1 MKVILIQPDG
11 MADEPVAQLGNK
23 TPLQA
28 AYTPSMDWLASAGLL
43 GTVHSIPAGFPPG
56 SDIGNLV
63 LMGHDPNKVF
73 TGRAPLEA
81 AAQGISTTPQDV
93 IYRVNFVHIDQGVM
107 VDFTAGHISNEEA
120 AELISA
126 LNQELGIAGLR
137 LYPGVSYRNL
147 GVWHQGAMPTQAEP
161 PHNLTDKP
169 IEGFDARP
177 DSVRAVMDRARDI
190 LARHPV
196 NHKRVAAGKKA
207 ATHIWMWGE
216 GRMPTLRSI
225 GDMYG
230 WSHGTMITAV
240 DLLRGIARLSGV
252 DVVDVEGAT
261 GFIDTN
267 YEGKAQAALDALD
280 RSDLVFVHIE
290 APDESAHMGRSDYKL
305 KSIEDTDA
313 KIVAPLLRAAR
324 QRGDTAIV
332 LLPDH
337 PTLIRTKTH
346 SADPVPCLVAYPEH
360 LRRDVRG
367 DERAYS
373 ESTQPVDFELPAG
386 WELLQRVQA
395 RTLAR
400 TQAAA

>member
-11 MADEPVAQLGNK
+11 MSDEPLAQLGDK

-28 AYTPSMDWLASAGLL
+28 AYTPSMDWLASAGML

-81 AAQGISTTPQDV
+81 AAQGIPTTAEDV
-93 IYRVNFVHIDQGVM
+93 IYRVNFVHIADGVM
-107 VDFTAGHISNEEA
+107 VDFTAGHISNDEA
-120 AELISA
+120 ATLIQS
-126 LNQELGIAGLR
+126 LNQELGVPGLQ

-147 GVWHQGAMPTQAEP
+147 GVWHQGAMPTRAEP

-169 IEGFDARP
+169 VAGFDARP
-177 DSVRAVMDRARDI
+177 EPIRTVMQKAQAI
-190 LARHPV
+190 LADHPV
-196 NHKRVAAGKKA
+196 NKQRAAAGKKTA
-207 ATHIWMWGE
+207 SHIWMWGE
-216 GRMPTLRSI
+216 GRTPTLRGI
-225 GDMYG
+225 QDLYG
-230 WSHGTMITAV
+230 WQRGTMITAV

-267 YEGKAQAALDALD
+267 YEGKAQAALEALEQ
-280 RSDLVFVHIE
+280 SDLIFVHIE
-290 APDESAHMGRSDYKL
+290 APDESAHMGRADYKL

-313 KIVAPLLRAAR
+313 KIVAPLLRAA
-324 QRGDTAIV
+324 QSRGDVAIV

-360 LRRDVRG
+360 LRRSVRG
-367 DERAYS
+367 DERRYS
-373 ESTQPVDFELPAG
+373 ESTRPVDFELAAG
-386 WELLQRVQA
+386 WELLKRVQDRSLNGA
-395 RTLAR
+395 
-400 TQAAA
+400 